1 MWEQTEIR
9 HALGVH
15 LDPGGG
21 VGAAPLTQ
29 ARQIPPDQ
37 RFDSRVDI
45 RAVERGDARIDE
57 GLHVGERRLD
67 VHGTMAARQLPSAL
81 QQS

>member
-1 MWEQTEIR
+1 MREQTEIR

-15 LDPGGG
+15 LDRGGG
-21 VGAAPLTQ
+21 VGAAALTQ

-37 RFDSRVDI
+37 RLDSRVDV
-45 RAVERGDARIDE
+45 RAVERRDARVDE

-67 VHGTMAARQLPSAL
+67 FHGAMAARQLPSAL
-81 QQS
+81 QQP